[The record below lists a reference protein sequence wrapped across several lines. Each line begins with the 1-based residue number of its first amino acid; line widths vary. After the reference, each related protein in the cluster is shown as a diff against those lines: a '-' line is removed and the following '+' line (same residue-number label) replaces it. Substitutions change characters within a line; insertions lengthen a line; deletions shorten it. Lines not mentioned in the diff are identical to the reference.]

1 MVALSFLISFVLI
14 TILVLMGIGLLIAI
28 GYIGCLILLARS
40 VWIEQDEQ
48 SLLEQTEQHQTG
60 EA

>member
-40 VWIEQDEQ
+40 VCIEQDEQ